1 MSATVLIGSQWGD
14 EGKGKITD
22 VLAEKADCVVR
33 YQGGSNAGHTVEV
46 ANEKFQL
53 HLIPSGIL
61 YPNTLC
67 IVANGVVVDMGK
79 VIEELESLQAR
90 GIDTSNLR
98 ISLKA
103 PVVLPYH
110 KKLDELED
118 WESHIG
124 TTKKGIGPTYAD
136 KINRIGLRICD
147 LLQEPEQME
156 KAFKKLVQY
165 KNRILQEIYHEEGF
179 DYQEI
184 MQEALEQVNQL
195 KPYLAD
201 TSLLIYESIKQGK
214 KVLFEGA
221 QGTLLDIDHG
231 TYPYVTSSHP
241 ISGGACVG
249 AGIGPTQIS
258 KVLGVVKAY
267 TTRVGAGPFP
277 TELMDQTGDLLR
289 KRGAEFGTTTGR
301 PRRCGWLD
309 IVILRYAT
317 RVNGMTDMAITKLD
331 VLDGFK
337 TLKICIAY
345 HYKDKLL
352 YEFPETLSVLEQ
364 CVPEYIEMPGW
375 QEDISGVTRWGDL
388 PANARAYLNKI
399 EEITGVKQSLIA
411 VGAKRSQTIVNGD
424 LFA

>member
-22 VLAEKADCVVR
+22 FLAEKADCVVR
-33 YQGGSNAGHTVEV
+33 YQGGSNAGHTVEL
-46 ANEKFQL
+46 ANEKFKL

-67 IVANGVVVDMGK
+67 IVGNGVVVDMAK

-103 PVVLPYH
+103 QVVMPFN
-110 KKLDELED
+110 KKIDELED
-118 WESHIG
+118 RESQIG
-124 TTKKGIGPTYAD
+124 TTKRGIGPTYAD
-136 KINRIGLRICD
+136 KINRIGIRICD
-147 LLQEPEQME
+147 LLQEPERLE
-156 KAFKKLVQY
+156 KHIKKLVEY
-165 KNRILQEIYHEEGF
+165 KNRIIVELYNEEPF
-179 DYQEI
+179 DYRIIIEQ
-184 MQEALEQVNQL
+184 ALEQVNQL

-201 TSLLIYESIKQGK
+201 TSLIVYNTIKQGK

-241 ISGGACVG
+241 IAGGACVG
-249 AGIGPTQIS
+249 AGIGPTQIG
-258 KVLGVVKAY
+258 KVLGVAKAY
-267 TTRVGAGPFP
+267 TTRVGEGPFP
-277 TELMDQTGDLLR
+277 TELVDQTGDKLR
-289 KRGAEFGTTTGR
+289 EKGAEFGTTTGR

-309 IVILRYAT
+309 TVILRYAT

-331 VLDGFK
+331 VLDSFE
-337 TLKICIAY
+337 TLKICVAY
-345 HYKDKLL
+345 RYKDELI
-352 YEFPETLSVLEQ
+352 YEFPETLSILEQ

-375 QEDISGVTRWGDL
+375 QEDISGISKFEDL
-388 PANARAYLNKI
+388 PANAKTYLKKI
-399 EEITGVKQSLIA
+399 EEITGVRQCLVA
-411 VGAKRSQTIVNGD
+411 VGPKRSQTIVNCD
-424 LFA
+424 LFE

>member
-22 VLAEKADCVVR
+22 FLAEKADCVVR

-46 ANEKFQL
+46 ANEQFKL

-61 YPNTLC
+61 YPNTIC
-67 IVANGVVVDMGK
+67 IVGNGVVVDMGK
-79 VIEELESLQAR
+79 VIEELQALKAR

-103 PVVLPYH
+103 PVVMPYH
-110 KKLDELED
+110 KKIDELED
-118 WESHIG
+118 RASLIG
-124 TTKKGIGPTYAD
+124 TTKRGIGPTYAD
-136 KINRIGLRICD
+136 KINRIGIRICD
-147 LLQEPEQME
+147 WLEEPARLE
-156 KAFKKLVQY
+156 KKIKKIVEY
-165 KNRILQEIYHEEGF
+165 KNRLIEGIYQEKGF
-179 DYQEI
+179 DYRVI
-184 MQEALEQVNQL
+184 MEQALEQVNYL

-201 TSLLIYESIKQGK
+201 TSLLIYEAIKQGK

-258 KVLGVVKAY
+258 KVLGVAKAY
-267 TTRVGAGPFP
+267 TTRVGEGPFP
-277 TELMDQTGDLLR
+277 TELNDEMGEMLR
-289 KRGAEFGTTTGR
+289 QRGAEFGTTTGR

-309 IVILRYAT
+309 TVILRYAT

-331 VLDGFK
+331 VLDGFE
-337 TLKICIAY
+337 TLKICVAY
-345 HYKDKLL
+345 RYQGRLI
-352 YEFPETLSVLEQ
+352 YEFPESLGILEQ

-375 QEDISGVTRWGDL
+375 QEDITGVTRLEDL
-388 PANARAYLNKI
+388 PVNARAYLSKI
-399 EEITGVKQSLIA
+399 EEITGVKQCLVA
-411 VGAKRSQTIVNGD
+411 VGAKRNQTIVNCD
-424 LFA
+424 LFD